1 VSERKPGASTETRR
15 QVARRARSA
24 AESGD
29 PVGWF
34 EQLYADANQ
43 DPAEIP
49 WADYRPHPDLVSF
62 AEETGFVGGRVG
74 GRAPALVIGTGLG
87 DDAEYLARLGFDV
100 TAFDVSATAIG
111 WARERFPDSPVRYEV
126 ADLFA
131 VPDAWDRAFAFVFEA
146 NTVQALPLG
155 GDEPRRRALQA
166 IAGTVAEGGRLLVIQ
181 RGRDEEEPVA
191 AIPWPLAR
199 SELRVLED
207 EGLREV
213 RFDDFVDPTGQR
225 RFRVL
230 YER

>member
-1 VSERKPGASTETRR
+1 VSERQPGASTETRR
-15 QVARRARSA
+15 QVARRASRA
-24 AESGD
+24 AEAGD

-34 EQLYADANQ
+34 EELYAEADH
-43 DPAEIP
+43 DPAAIP
-49 WADYRPHPDLVSF
+49 WADYRPHPNLVSF
-62 AEETGFVGGRVG
+62 AEETGLSGDG
-74 GRAPALVIGTGLG
+74 APALVIGTGLG
-87 DDAEYLARLGFDV
+87 DDAEYLASLGFEV
-100 TAFDVSATAIG
+100 TAFDVASSAIRWTK
-111 WARERFPDSPVRYEV
+111 ERFPDSPVRYEV
-126 ADLFA
+126 ADLFD
-131 VPDAWDRAFAFVFEA
+131 VPEAWRRAFAFVFEA

-166 IAGTVAEGGRLLVIQ
+166 IAGTVAPGGRLLVIQ

-199 SELRVLED
+199 GELDVLLD
-207 EGLREV
+207 AGLREV